1 MHKRQFDEEG
11 QGIYSTIVALVVMML
26 LGVILMTSLSAYAA
40 DTLTSTIR
48 SNAGAVASRVI
59 QTELV
64 DQCGAVT
71 GIESSTVA
79 ATLTTTCPNGLGDFA
94 RSAQS
99 AGFHY
104 WVDFFS
110 SWVPSTGL
118 ATSCSDY
125 AGQTPVA
132 LLETVFVSWR
142 SGGLYQ
148 QQMYTSMEPVPTVAL
163 SYVSSQL
170 GAIYVTGGG
179 ALTTPSGAQVQR
191 SGLSGTALAKY
202 VSSINDPP
210 NKTLSG
216 STPPAVNPSGGCA
229 WFPFLTP
236 GTWTVSSSSTP
247 PVSSTVS
254 VTAGGT
260 VSG

>member
-1 MHKRQFDEEG
+1 VHKRQFDEEG
-11 QGIYSTIVALVVMML
+11 QGIYSTIIALVVMML

-40 DTLTSTIR
+40 DTLTATVR
-48 SNAGAVASRVI
+48 SNAGAVASRII

-64 DQCGAVT
+64 DQCGAAT
-71 GIESSTVA
+71 GIESSTAA
-79 ATLTTTCPNGLGDFA
+79 ATLTTTCPNGLGDFS

-110 SWVPSTGL
+110 SWVTATGL
-118 ATSCSDY
+118 AAACSDY
-125 AGQTPVA
+125 AGQTPTA

-142 SGGLYQ
+142 SGGFYQ
-148 QQMYTSMEPVPTVAL
+148 QQMYTSVEPVPAVAL
-163 SYVSSQL
+163 SYISNQL

-179 ALTTPSGAQVQR
+179 TLTTPSGAQIQR
-191 SGLSGTALAKY
+191 SGLSGTALASY
-202 VSSINDPP
+202 VRSLNQ
-210 NKTLSG
+210 TASG
-216 STPPAVNPSGGCA
+216 SNPPAVNPGGCA

-236 GTWTVSSSSTP
+236 GSWTVSSSSSP
-247 PVSSTVS
+247 PVSNPVT